1 LGIHGSF
8 NPSGNDGTIT
18 RFGWKAQNKS
28 LLMFSG
34 EAYNVEQGVSNKIF
48 PNERSAVDGCVFN
61 GSPEDVGGLPDQ
73 TDTTASSATD
83 TSGNSSDIVQFATF
97 AHLTAPPAPAEP
109 TPSTQNGAQLFDKV
123 GCSLC
128 HSASLTTGQSR
139 YTGMSNVTTPFPTSR
154 CTTWGGLADRI
165 TQGAAGPDE
174 FRTAPLWG
182 VGQRLFFLHDGRTS
196 DLLQAIRAHDGCE
209 SEAGGVIH
217 QFNALTPS
225 QKQDILTFLRSL

>member
-1 LGIHGSF
+1 VFVTCQGIVTGLQILGNNLKRRRIA
-8 NPSGNDGTIT
+8 
-18 RFGWKAQNKS
+18 W
-28 LLMFSG
+28 
-34 EAYNVEQGVSNKIF
+34 E
-48 PNERSAVDGCVFN
+48 GCVFN

-97 AHLTAPPAPAEP
+97 ARLTAPPAPAEP

-139 YTGMSNVTTPFPTSR
+139 YTGMSNVTYHPFSDFALHHMG
-154 CTTWGGLADRI
+154 WGLADRI

-196 DLLQAIRAHDGCE
+196 DLLQAIRAHDGRE

-225 QKQDILTFLRSL
+225 QKQDILTLLRSL